1 MLLILL
7 LFFFLAGAPSD
18 AREITVVV
26 SGSSTVM
33 PMAELAAEEFNILQ
47 DNYTVNVKSG
57 GSGVGIVDVA
67 EGRSDIAMSS
77 REIKLEERQ
86 RSETPKVRFIEHPVG
101 FDAICMVV
109 SRRCV

>member
-7 LFFFLAGAPSD
+7 LFFFLAGASSE
-18 AREITVVV
+18 AREITVVI

-33 PMAELAAEEFNILQ
+33 PMAELAAEEFNMLQ

-77 REIKLEERQ
+77 REIQTGRAAE
-86 RSETPKVRFIEHPVG
+86 I
-101 FDAICMVV
+101 
-109 SRRCV
+109 